1 MDKGIA
7 SNEPV
12 VRMGKSELSPV
23 AITGMGVVCS
33 IAHTIPEF
41 TQAIREG
48 RHGITNLPVDK
59 NHSVRIGALIKD
71 FAWQDWVNSLKSS
84 EPSFYTRVRKV
95 LKNTT
100 ESTRLSAYA
109 ATQAVRDAHLGEQED
124 AADEVGLIVAGSN
137 LAQDYIMQ
145 NWVRF
150 RETGRPN
157 PRYALSFL
165 DSNQVGCLSE
175 IFSIRG
181 PGFTIGAAAASG
193 NAALFQAFHW
203 IRSGI
208 VRRCLV
214 VGACIEF
221 TALDLE
227 AFAIL
232 GAACSGRWQ
241 DDPARACRPF
251 DQAHEGF
258 VWGQGAGCVVLE
270 SPDAVN
276 GRRVLGEL
284 VGASLLLDGNH
295 LSDPRQKGEI
305 RAMQLAL
312 NSGDLNPGCIGYI
325 NAHGTSAPLGDRTEC
340 AAIKS
345 LFRDHLSRVW
355 INSTKSLTGHCFSA
369 SGVIELIACVV
380 QLNNGFIHPNRNLD
394 SPIDRELK
402 LVSQKA
408 EPLDAEYALSNGF
421 GFGGINSSVVVR
433 KGTSS

>member
-1 MDKGIA
+1 MADCF
-7 SNEPV
+7 
-12 VRMGKSELSPV
+12 SPV

-33 IAHTIPEF
+33 IAKTVPEF

-48 RHGITNLPVDK
+48 RHGITNLPVDEY
-59 NHSVRIGALIKD
+59 HSVRIGALVTD
-71 FAWQDWVNSLKSS
+71 FEWQGWMESLKSG
-84 EPSFYTRVRKV
+84 EPALYARTRKV
-95 LKNTT
+95 LNNTT

-109 ATQAVRDAHLGEQED
+109 AIQAVRNSGFGELGD
-124 AADEVGLIVAGSN
+124 VADEFGLIVAGSN
-137 LAQDYIMQ
+137 LAQDYIVK
-145 NWVRF
+145 NWLRF
-150 RETGRPN
+150 RDTGRPN

-175 IFSIRG
+175 ILSIRG

-208 VRRCLV
+208 VRHCLV

-221 TALDLE
+221 TALELE

-232 GAACSGRWQ
+232 GAACSGRLQ

-270 SPDAVN
+270 SSDSVS
-276 GRRVLGEL
+276 RRQILGEL

-295 LSDPRQKGEI
+295 LSDPSQKGEI

-312 NSGDLNPGCIGYI
+312 DCGNLHPGCIGYI
-325 NAHGTSAPLGDRTEC
+325 NAHGTSSPLGDRTEC

-345 LFRDHLSRVW
+345 LFRDHLAHIW

-380 QLNNGFIHPNRNLD
+380 QLNNGFVHPNRNLD
-394 SPIDRELK
+394 SPIDPELK
-402 LVSQKA
+402 LVSVKA
-408 EPLDAEYALSNGF
+408 QPLNAEYALSNGF

-433 KGTSS
+433 KGISS

>member
-1 MDKGIA
+1 MVA
-7 SNEPV
+7 
-12 VRMGKSELSPV
+12 RFLPV

-33 IAHTIPEF
+33 IAQTIPEF

-48 RHGITNLPVDK
+48 RHGIANLPVEE
-59 NHSVRIGALIKD
+59 NQSVRIGALIKD
-71 FAWQDWVNSLKSS
+71 FVWQDWLESLKSDQPALS
-84 EPSFYTRVRKV
+84 GRARKV
-95 LKNTT
+95 LRNTT

-109 ATQAVRDAHLGEQED
+109 AIQAFCD
-124 AADEVGLIVAGSN
+124 AALSELGSVSDEVGLIVAGSN
-137 LAQDYIMQ
+137 LAQDYIIQ
-145 NWVRF
+145 NFLRF

-175 IFSIRG
+175 ILSIGG

-208 VRRCLV
+208 VQRCLV
-214 VGACIEF
+214 VGACMEF
-221 TALDLE
+221 TALELE

-232 GAACSGRWQ
+232 GAACSGRLQ

-270 SPDAVN
+270 SPDCVT
-276 GRRVLGEL
+276 GRKVLGEL

-295 LSDPRQKGEI
+295 LSDPSQKGEI

-312 NSGDLNPGCIGYI
+312 NSGDLDPRYIGYI
-325 NAHGTSAPLGDRTEC
+325 NAHGTSSPLGDRTEC

-345 LFRDHLSRVW
+345 LFRGHLSNIWV
-355 INSTKSLTGHCFSA
+355 NSTKSLTGHCFSA
-369 SGVIELIACVV
+369 SSVLELIACVV
-380 QLNNGFIHPNRNLD
+380 QLNNGFVHPNRNLD
-394 SPIDRELK
+394 SPIDPELK
-402 LVSQKA
+402 LVGVKA
-408 EPLDAEYALSNGF
+408 EPLNAEYALSNGF

-433 KGTSS
+433 KGLSS

>member
-1 MDKGIA
+1 MTD
-7 SNEPV
+7 
-12 VRMGKSELSPV
+12 RFSPV

-33 IAHTIPEF
+33 IADTVPEF
-41 TQAIREG
+41 TKAIREG
-48 RHGITNLPVDK
+48 RHGIAKLLGDEN
-59 NHSVRIGALIKD
+59 NSVRIGAVVQN
-71 FAWQDWVNSLKSS
+71 FVWQDWLESLKST
-84 EPSFYTRVRKV
+84 EPRIYARARKV
-95 LKNTT
+95 LNNTT
-100 ESTRLSAYA
+100 KSTRLSACA
-109 ATQAVRDAHLGEQED
+109 ATQATRDARFGELGD
-124 AADEVGLIVAGSN
+124 VANDVGLIVAGSN
-137 LAQDYIMQ
+137 LVQDYITE
-145 NWVRF
+145 NWLRF

-175 IFSIRG
+175 ILSIRG

-203 IRSGI
+203 IRGGI

-214 VGACIEF
+214 VGACTEF
-221 TALDLE
+221 TALELE

-232 GAACSGRWQ
+232 GAASSGRWQ
-241 DDPARACRPF
+241 GDPGRACRPF

-270 SPDAVN
+270 SPDSVS

-295 LSDPRQKGEI
+295 LSDPSQEGEI
-305 RAMQLAL
+305 RAMRLAL

-325 NAHGTSAPLGDRTEC
+325 NAHGTSSPLGDRTEC

-345 LFRDHLSRVW
+345 FFREHLADIW

-380 QLNNGFIHPNRNLD
+380 QLNNGFVHPNRNLD

-402 LVSQKA
+402 LVGVTA
-408 EPLDAEYALSNGF
+408 EPLNAQYALSNGF
-421 GFGGINSSVVVR
+421 GFGGINSSVAIR

>member
-1 MDKGIA
+1 MADCF
-7 SNEPV
+7 
-12 VRMGKSELSPV
+12 RPV
-23 AITGMGVVCS
+23 AITGLGVVCS

-41 TQAIREG
+41 TRALREG
-48 RHGITNLPVDK
+48 RHGFTKLPVDE
-59 NHSVRIGALIKD
+59 NHAVRIGALVKD
-71 FAWQDWVNSLKSS
+71 FVWQDWVESLQA
-84 EPSFYTRVRKV
+84 EQPAFYARARKV

-100 ESTRLSAYA
+100 ESTRLSACA
-109 ATQAVRDAHLGEQED
+109 AIQAVLDAGLSEHLEGV
-124 AADEVGLIVAGSN
+124 ADEFGLIVAGSN
-137 LAQDYIMQ
+137 LAQDYIIQ
-145 NWVRF
+145 NWLRF

-175 IFSIRG
+175 ILSIRG

-203 IRSGI
+203 VRSGI

-214 VGACIEF
+214 VGACTEF
-221 TALDLE
+221 TALELE

-232 GAACSGRWQ
+232 GAACSSRLQ
-241 DDPARACRPF
+241 EDPARTCRPF

-270 SPDAVN
+270 SPDSVRP
-276 GRRVLGEL
+276 RRVLGEL

-295 LSDPRQKGEI
+295 LSDPSQKGEI

-312 NSGDLNPGCIGYI
+312 SCGNLHPEDIGYI
-325 NAHGTSAPLGDRTEC
+325 NAHGTSSPLGDRTEC

-345 LFRDHLSRVW
+345 LFRHHLSHLW

-369 SGVIELIACVV
+369 SGVIELIATVV
-380 QLNNGFIHPNRNLD
+380 QLNNGFVHPNRNLD
-394 SPIDRELK
+394 SPIDPELK
-402 LVSQKA
+402 LVSVKA
-408 EPLDAEYALSNGF
+408 EPLNAEYALSNGF
-421 GFGGINSSVVVR
+421 GFGGLNSSVVVR
-433 KGTSS
+433 KGISS

>member
-1 MDKGIA
+1 MADCF
-7 SNEPV
+7 
-12 VRMGKSELSPV
+12 SPV
-23 AITGMGVVCS
+23 AITGLGVICS

-48 RHGITNLPVDK
+48 RHGVTKLPVDE
-59 NHSVRIGALIKD
+59 NHAVRIGALVKD
-71 FAWQDWVNSLKSS
+71 FVWQEWVDSLKAGQ
-84 EPSFYTRVRKV
+84 PALYARARKV

-109 ATQAVRDAHLGEQED
+109 ATQAVRDAGLSEREGV
-124 AADEVGLIVAGSN
+124 ADECGLIVAGSN
-137 LAQDYIMQ
+137 LAQDYTIQ
-145 NWVRF
+145 NWLRF

-175 IFSIRG
+175 ILSIRG

-203 IRSGI
+203 IRSGM

-214 VGACIEF
+214 VGACTEF
-221 TALDLE
+221 TALELE

-232 GAACSGRWQ
+232 GAACSSRLQ

-251 DQAHEGF
+251 DQAAGGF

-270 SPDAVN
+270 SLDSVSS
-276 GRRVLGEL
+276 RRVLGEL

-295 LSDPRQKGEI
+295 LSDPSQKGEI

-312 NSGDLNPGCIGYI
+312 SCGDLHPGRIGYI

-345 LFRDHLSRVW
+345 LFRNHLSHIW

-369 SGVIELIACVV
+369 SGVIELIACLL
-380 QLNNGFIHPNRNLD
+380 QLNNGFVHPNRNLD
-394 SPIDRELK
+394 SPIDPELK
-402 LVSQKA
+402 LVSVKA
-408 EPLDAEYALSNGF
+408 QPFNAEYALSNGF
-421 GFGGINSSVVVR
+421 GFGGLNSSVVVR
-433 KGTSS
+433 KGICS

>member
-1 MDKGIA
+1 
-7 SNEPV
+7 
-12 VRMGKSELSPV
+12 
-23 AITGMGVVCS
+23 
-33 IAHTIPEF
+33 
-41 TQAIREG
+41 
-48 RHGITNLPVDK
+48 
-59 NHSVRIGALIKD
+59 
-71 FAWQDWVNSLKSS
+71 
-84 EPSFYTRVRKV
+84 
-95 LKNTT
+95 
-100 ESTRLSAYA
+100 
-109 ATQAVRDAHLGEQED
+109 
-124 AADEVGLIVAGSN
+124 
-137 LAQDYIMQ
+137 
-145 NWVRF
+145 
-150 RETGRPN
+150 
-157 PRYALSFL
+157 
-165 DSNQVGCLSE
+165 
-175 IFSIRG
+175 
-181 PGFTIGAAAASG
+181 
-193 NAALFQAFHW
+193 
-203 IRSGI
+203 
-208 VRRCLV
+208 VRRCIV
-214 VGACIEF
+214 VGACLEL
-221 TALDLE
+221 TALELE

-251 DQAHEGF
+251 DQGHEGF

-270 SPDAVN
+270 SPDSVR

-295 LSDPRQKGEI
+295 LSDPSQKGEI

-312 NSGDLNPGCIGYI
+312 NCSDLNPGCIGYI
-325 NAHGTSAPLGDRTEC
+325 NAHGTSSPLGDRTEC

-345 LFRDHLSRVW
+345 LFRSHLSNIW

>member
-1 MDKGIA
+1 MAD
-7 SNEPV
+7 
-12 VRMGKSELSPV
+12 RFSPV
-23 AITGMGVVCS
+23 AITGMGIVCS

-41 TQAIREG
+41 VQAIREG
-48 RHGITNLPVDK
+48 RQGMINLPACE
-59 NHSVRIGALIKD
+59 NQSVRIGALVQNFVWRSWIES
-71 FAWQDWVNSLKSS
+71 FKSS
-84 EPSFYTRVRKV
+84 EPDLYARTRKV
-95 LKNTT
+95 LNNTT

-109 ATQAVRDAHLGEQED
+109 AIRAVRDAGLGEIEHFGKD
-124 AADEVGLIVAGSN
+124 VGLIVAGSN
-137 LAQDYIMQ
+137 LAQDYILLNQ
-145 NWVRF
+145 LRF
-150 RETGRPN
+150 QETGRPN

-175 IFSIRG
+175 ILSIRG
-181 PGFTIGAAAASG
+181 PGCTIGAAAASG

-208 VRRCLV
+208 VRRCVV

-251 DQAHEGF
+251 DRAHEGF
-258 VWGQGAGCVVLE
+258 VWGQGAGGVVLE
-270 SPDAVN
+270 SLESVN
-276 GRRVLGEL
+276 GRRVWGEL

-295 LSDPRQKGEI
+295 LPDPSQEGEI
-305 RAMQLAL
+305 RSMQSAL
-312 NSGDLNPGCIGYI
+312 NSADLNPGCIGYI

-345 LFRDHLSRVW
+345 LFRDHLTNVW

-380 QLNNGFIHPNRNLD
+380 QLNDGFAHTNRNLD
-394 SPIDRELK
+394 TPIDPVLK
-402 LVSQKA
+402 LVRAEA
-408 EPLDAEYALSNGF
+408 EPLDTEYALSNGF

-433 KGTSS
+433 KGSSL

>member
-1 MDKGIA
+1 MA
-7 SNEPV
+7 EHF
-12 VRMGKSELSPV
+12 SPV
-23 AITGMGVVCS
+23 AITGMGVICS
-33 IAHTIPEF
+33 IAQTIPEF
-41 TQAIREG
+41 IKAIREG
-48 RHGITNLPVDK
+48 QHGITNLPVDE
-59 NHSVRIGALIKD
+59 NRSVRIGALVKD
-71 FAWQDWVNSLKSS
+71 FVWQGWVESLKSKQ
-84 EPSFYTRVRKV
+84 PDFYTRARKV

-100 ESTRLSAYA
+100 ESTRFSAYA
-109 ATQAVRDAHLGEQED
+109 ASQAVWDAGFSDLAGV
-124 AADEVGLIVAGSN
+124 ADEVGLIVAGSN
-137 LAQDYIMQ
+137 LAQDYMMQ
-145 NWVRF
+145 NWLRF

-157 PRYALSFL
+157 PRYALSFQ

-175 IFSIRG
+175 ILSIRG

-208 VRRCLV
+208 VRRCIV
-214 VGACIEF
+214 VGACLEL
-221 TALDLE
+221 TALELE

-251 DQAHEGF
+251 DQGHEGF

-270 SPDAVN
+270 SPDSVR

-295 LSDPRQKGEI
+295 LSDPSQKGEI

-312 NSGDLNPGCIGYI
+312 NCSDLNPGCIGYI
-325 NAHGTSAPLGDRTEC
+325 NAHGTSSPLGDRTEC

-345 LFRDHLSRVW
+345 LFRSHLSNIW

-380 QLNNGFIHPNRNLD
+380 QLNNGFVHPNRNLD
-394 SPIDRELK
+394 SPIDPELK
-402 LVSQKA
+402 LVSFRA
-408 EPLDAEYALSNGF
+408 EPLGAEYALSNGF

-433 KGTSS
+433 KGVPS

>member
-1 MDKGIA
+1 MADR
-7 SNEPV
+7 S
-12 VRMGKSELSPV
+12 SPV

-33 IAHTIPEF
+33 IAHAIPEF
-41 TQAIREG
+41 IEAIREG
-48 RHGITNLPVDK
+48 RHGITNLPVDE
-59 NHSVRIGALIKD
+59 NHSVRIGALIEN
-71 FAWQDWVNSLKSS
+71 FGWQSWVESLKSR
-84 EPSFYTRVRKV
+84 EPGIYARARKV
-95 LKNTT
+95 LNNTT
-100 ESTRLSAYA
+100 ESTRLSAYV
-109 ATQAVRDAHLGEQED
+109 ATQAVLDAGLGELGD
-124 AADEVGLIVAGSN
+124 AADEIGLIVGGSN
-137 LAQDYIMQ
+137 LAQDYITQ
-145 NWVRF
+145 NWLRF

-175 IFSIRG
+175 ILSIRG
-181 PGFTIGAAAASG
+181 PGFTVGAAAASG

-227 AFAIL
+227 SFAIL

-241 DDPARACRPF
+241 DDPAHACRPF
-251 DQAHEGF
+251 DQAHGGF

-270 SPDAVN
+270 SLDSVG
-276 GRRVLGEL
+276 GRRIQGEL
-284 VGASLLLDGNH
+284 VGASLVLDGNH
-295 LSDPRQKGEI
+295 LADPNQKGEI

-312 NSGDLNPGCIGYI
+312 NSGDLNPGSIGYI
-325 NAHGTSAPLGDRTEC
+325 NAHGTSSPLGDRTEC

-345 LFRDHLSRVW
+345 LFRDHLANVW
-355 INSTKSLTGHCFSA
+355 INSTKSLTGHCFGA

-380 QLNNGFIHPNRNLD
+380 QLNNGFVHPNRNLD

-402 LVSQKA
+402 LVSVKA
-408 EPLDAEYALSNGF
+408 EPLNAEYALSNGF
-421 GFGGINSSVVVR
+421 GFGGINSTVVVR
-433 KGTSS
+433 KGLTS

>member
-1 MDKGIA
+1 MADCFA
-7 SNEPV
+7 
-12 VRMGKSELSPV
+12 PV
-23 AITGMGVVCS
+23 AITGLGVICS

-41 TQAIREG
+41 TRAIREG
-48 RHGITNLPVDK
+48 RHGITKLPVDAS
-59 NHSVRIGALIKD
+59 HSVRIGAMVKD
-71 FAWQDWVNSLKSS
+71 FVWQDWVESLKADQPAFFS
-84 EPSFYTRVRKV
+84 RARKV

-109 ATQAVRDAHLGEQED
+109 AIQAVRDAGLSEQEGP
-124 AADEVGLIVAGSN
+124 ADEFGLIVAGSN
-137 LAQDYIMQ
+137 LAQDYIIE
-145 NWVRF
+145 NWLRF

-175 IFSIRG
+175 ILSIRG

-214 VGACIEF
+214 VGACTEL
-221 TALDLE
+221 TALELE
-227 AFAIL
+227 AFAII
-232 GAACSGRWQ
+232 GAACSSRLQ

-258 VWGQGAGCVVLE
+258 VWGQGAGCMVLE
-270 SPDAVN
+270 SPDSVSS
-276 GRRVLGEL
+276 RRVLGEL

-295 LSDPRQKGEI
+295 LSDPSQQGEI
-305 RAMQLAL
+305 RAMQSAL
-312 NSGDLNPGCIGYI
+312 SCGNLDPGRIGYI
-325 NAHGTSAPLGDRTEC
+325 NAHGTSSPLGDRTEG

-345 LFRDHLSRVW
+345 LFRNHLSNIW

-369 SGVIELIACVV
+369 SGVIELIACLL
-380 QLNNGFIHPNRNLD
+380 QLNNGFVHPNRNLD
-394 SPIDRELK
+394 SPIDPELK
-402 LVSQKA
+402 LVSVKA
-408 EPLDAEYALSNGF
+408 QPLNAEYALSNGF
-421 GFGGINSSVVVR
+421 GFGGMNSSLVVR
-433 KGTSS
+433 KGISS

>member
-1 MDKGIA
+1 MADCF
-7 SNEPV
+7 
-12 VRMGKSELSPV
+12 LPV
-23 AITGMGVVCS
+23 AITGLGVICS
-33 IAHTIPEF
+33 IAHTTPEF
-41 TQAIREG
+41 TRAILEG
-48 RHGITNLPVDK
+48 RHGMTKLPVDA
-59 NHSVRIGALIKD
+59 NHAVRIGALVKD
-71 FAWQDWVNSLKSS
+71 FVWQDWLESLKADQ
-84 EPSFYTRVRKV
+84 PVFFARARKV

-100 ESTRLSAYA
+100 ESTRLSACA
-109 ATQAVRDAHLGEQED
+109 AIQAVRDAGLREQEGV
-124 AADEVGLIVAGSN
+124 ADESGLIVAGSN
-137 LAQDYIMQ
+137 LAQEYIIQ
-145 NWVRF
+145 NWLRF

-175 IFSIRG
+175 ILSIRG

-214 VGACIEF
+214 VGACTEF
-221 TALDLE
+221 TALELE

-232 GAACSGRWQ
+232 GAACSSRLQ

-270 SPDAVN
+270 SPDSVSD
-276 GRRVLGEL
+276 RRVQGEL
-284 VGASLLLDGNH
+284 VGASLVLDGNH
-295 LSDPRQKGEI
+295 LSDPSQEGEI

-312 NSGDLNPGCIGYI
+312 SCANLDAGRIGYI
-325 NAHGTSAPLGDRTEC
+325 NAHGTSSPLGDRTEA

-345 LFRDHLSRVW
+345 LFRNHLSDIWV
-355 INSTKSLTGHCFSA
+355 NSTKSLTGHCFSA
-369 SGVIELIACVV
+369 SGVIELIACLL
-380 QLNNGFIHPNRNLD
+380 QLNNRFVHPNRNLD

-402 LVSQKA
+402 LVSVKA
-408 EPLDAEYALSNGF
+408 QPLNAEYALSNGF
-421 GFGGINSSVVVR
+421 GFGGMNSSLVVR
-433 KGTSS
+433 KGMSS

>member
-1 MDKGIA
+1 MADCF
-7 SNEPV
+7 
-12 VRMGKSELSPV
+12 SPV
-23 AITGMGVVCS
+23 AITGLGVICS
-33 IAHTIPEF
+33 IAHKIPEF
-41 TQAIREG
+41 TRAIREG
-48 RHGITNLPVDK
+48 RHGITKLPVDA
-59 NHSVRIGALIKD
+59 NHAVRIGALVKD
-71 FAWQDWVNSLKSS
+71 FVWQDWVESLKADQ
-84 EPSFYTRVRKV
+84 PVFFARTRKV

-100 ESTRLSAYA
+100 ESTRLSACA
-109 ATQAVRDAHLGEQED
+109 AIQAVRDAGLREQEGV
-124 AADEVGLIVAGSN
+124 ADEFGLIVAGSN
-137 LAQDYIMQ
+137 LAQDYIIQ
-145 NWVRF
+145 NWLRF

-175 IFSIRG
+175 ILSIRG

-214 VGACIEF
+214 VGACTEF
-221 TALDLE
+221 TALELE

-232 GAACSGRWQ
+232 GAACSSGLQ

-258 VWGQGAGCVVLE
+258 VWGQGAGGVVLE
-270 SPDAVN
+270 SPDSVSS
-276 GRRVLGEL
+276 RPVLGEL

-295 LSDPRQKGEI
+295 LSDPSQAGEI

-312 NSGDLNPGCIGYI
+312 SCANLDPGRIGYI
-325 NAHGTSAPLGDRTEC
+325 NAHGTSSPLGDRTEA

-345 LFRDHLSRVW
+345 LFRDHLSDIW

-369 SGVIELIACVV
+369 SGVIELIACLL
-380 QLNNGFIHPNRNLD
+380 QLNNGFVHPNRNLD
-394 SPIDRELK
+394 SPIDPELK
-402 LVSQKA
+402 LVSVNAQ
-408 EPLDAEYALSNGF
+408 PLNAEYALSNGF
-421 GFGGINSSVVVR
+421 GFGGMNSSLVVR
-433 KGTSS
+433 KGISS